1 MVWLRSQSS
10 ARTRERDYGF
20 APTHEGDNFES
31 MVQAFTAGYG
41 PFGAKPQGDDRA
53 FAWAADLRTSG
64 TLTAVH
70 SVFQSSWKV
79 QTLDETPQH
88 LAFYIPQRGSVQVT
102 VGKRTVEGVAGR
114 ILMVNN
120 HEVGDRLV
128 QGDPHCSDA
137 LCLDWKV
144 VRRTLFSLLETPTLE
159 SLDLE
164 PVVDLA
170 TPSGRLI
177 GNLAQTIVQGMRNC
191 GPLLSSPLAVSTMSE
206 TLADLVIRFAQ
217 HRLSCHFQKTKV
229 SAVAPWHVRRAI
241 DYMHANIAEPFT
253 MSMVA
258 DEVGIS
264 LRALQ
269 TGFKTFRGTSPGAY
283 LRTIRL
289 KAVHDQLRDPFN
301 QQTLRDICTTWGF
314 FHAGR
319 FSAIYRSAFGES
331 PRDTRLRASFSS
343 AVTAHALSASM

>member
-1 MVWLRSQSS
+1 MVWLRSQNS
-10 ARTRERDYGF
+10 ARARERDYGF
-20 APTHEGDNFES
+20 TPTHEGDDFES

-41 PFGAKPQGDDRA
+41 VFGAKPLGDDRA
-53 FAWAADLRTSG
+53 FAWAADLRRSG

-70 SVFQSSWKV
+70 SAFQSSWQV
-79 QTLDETPQH
+79 RTLDETPQH
-88 LAFYIPQRGSVQVT
+88 LAFYIPHTGSVQLT
-102 VGKRTVEGVAGR
+102 VGKRMVEGGAGR
-114 ILMVNN
+114 IIIANN

-128 QGDPHCSDA
+128 QGDPHRSDA

-164 PVVDLA
+164 PVVDMA
-170 TPSGRLI
+170 SPSGRLI
-177 GNLAQTIVQGMRNC
+177 GNLVQTIVQGMRNG

-206 TLADLVIRFAQ
+206 TLADLVIRFAH
-217 HRLSCHFQKTKV
+217 HRFSGHFQRKV
-229 SAVAPWHVRRAI
+229 SSVAPWHVRRAI

-264 LRALQ
+264 VRALQ
-269 TGFKTFRGTSPGAY
+269 TGFKTFRETSPGAY

-289 KAVHDQLRDPFN
+289 KAVHDQLRDPLN

-314 FHAGR
+314 FHPGR

-331 PRDTRLRASFSS
+331 PRDTRLRAAFSS
-343 AVTAHALSASM
+343 GVTAQVLSASM

>member
-1 MVWLRSQSS
+1 MR
-10 ARTRERDYGF
+10 ARERDYGF
-20 APTHEGDNFES
+20 APTHDGDDFES

-41 PFGAKPQGDDRA
+41 VFGAKPLGDDRA
-53 FAWAADLRTSG
+53 FAWATDLRTSG
-64 TLTAVH
+64 TLTVAH
-70 SVFQSSWKV
+70 SAFQSPWQV
-79 QTLDETPQH
+79 RTLDETPQH
-88 LAFYIPQRGSVQVT
+88 LAFYIPHTGSVQVS
-102 VGKRTVEGVAGR
+102 VGKRVVEGGAGR
-114 ILMVNN
+114 IIIANN
-120 HEVGDRLV
+120 HEVGDRV
-128 QGDPHCSDA
+128 IQGEPHRSDC

-177 GNLAQTIVQGMRNC
+177 GNLAQTIVQGMRNG

-217 HRLSCHFQKTKV
+217 HRLSGHFQKRKV
-229 SAVAPWHVRRAI
+229 SEVAPWHVRRAI

-269 TGFKTFRGTSPGAY
+269 TGFKAFRGTSPGAY

-301 QQTLRDICTTWGF
+301 QQTLRDICTMWGF

-331 PRDTRLRASFSS
+331 PRDTRLRATFSS
-343 AVTAHALSASM
+343 ASTAQAFSASL